1 MSKNKKKDVARS
13 AEARTLR
20 LLLQANRER
29 PFFSDVEIAKARRR
43 STTMF
48 MKEKTQRQF
57 QLH

>member
-29 PFFSDVEIAKARRR
+29 PFSSDAEIAQARKC

-57 QLH
+57 QLL